1 MVRSFSCH
9 RRFRVNGEAFRQWQ
23 PAESVPESKKVLK
36 RMRILQLTEAVADKF
51 LARRSS
57 HDVAAERIA
66 ARILA
71 DVRRQ
76 GDVALFRWALRL
88 DGLRLTR
95 KSLWIGRAEIK
106 AAKRSVPR
114 ELLKAIEHAARNIRR
129 VANEQRPRSW
139 TLAVEPGVRVGQR
152 VEPLASVGCYIP
164 GGRFSLFST
173 LLMTAIPAQVAGVK
187 RIVVACP
194 KPSPALLAAAEVL
207 GVKEIVR
214 MGGAQAIGAFAYGT
228 KSVPRVDKICGPGNR
243 YVTAAKRIVSNDCAI
258 DMPAGPTEVLI
269 LATGGSP
276 RYIAADLL
284 AQAEHDP
291 DAIALLVTPS
301 SRLAKDVAVEVDRQL
316 QDLPRTNPAWKSL
329 ALAGAILVAPSLDAA
344 IRFANRV
351 APEHLSVPHAHK
363 DLVEKLSGAGS
374 VFLGPWSAQPI
385 GDYASGTNHVLPTSG
400 WARARGGLSV
410 ADFVKCSSTQE
421 ISRAGLKSLAP
432 VVAAMARAEGLEAH
446 ARAVEVRQ

>member
-1 MVRSFSCH
+1 
-9 RRFRVNGEAFRQWQ
+9 
-23 PAESVPESKKVLK
+23 
-36 RMRILQLTEAVADKF
+36 MRILKLTDAVAAKF

-57 HDVAAERIA
+57 HDAAAEKIA

-71 DVRRQ
+71 DVRKY
-76 GDVALFRWALRL
+76 GDAALFRWALHL

-95 KSLWIGRAEIK
+95 KSLWVTQAEIR
-106 AAKRSVPR
+106 AARRNVPR
-114 ELLKAIEHAARNIRR
+114 DLVRAIEHAARNIRR
-129 VANEQRPRSW
+129 VADEQRPRSW
-139 TLAVEPGVRVGQR
+139 TITVEPGVRVGQR
-152 VEPLASVGCYIP
+152 ITPLGTIGCYIP

-194 KPSPALLAAAEVL
+194 KPSPALLAAAEIL
-207 GVKEIVR
+207 GVTEIAR
-214 MGGAQAIGAFAYGT
+214 MGGAQAIGGFAYGT
-228 KSVPRVDKICGPGNR
+228 QSVPRVDKICGPGNR

-276 RYIAADLL
+276 RYIAADFL

-291 DAIALLVTPS
+291 DAVALLVTPS
-301 SRLAKDVAVEVDRQL
+301 PRLAKAVAAEIETQQR
-316 QDLPRTNPAWKSL
+316 DLPKTNPAWRSL
-329 ALAGAILVAPSLDAA
+329 RLASAILVAPSLDAA

-351 APEHLSVPHAHK
+351 APEHLSIPEANK
-363 DLVEKLSGAGS
+363 KLVEQLSEAGS

-410 ADFVKCSSTQE
+410 SDFVKCSTTQE
-421 ISRAGLKSLAP
+421 ISRAGLKRLAP
-432 VVAAMARAEGLEAH
+432 VVSAMARAEGLEAH

>member
-1 MVRSFSCH
+1 
-9 RRFRVNGEAFRQWQ
+9 
-23 PAESVPESKKVLK
+23 
-36 RMRILQLTEAVADKF
+36 MRILKLTEAVAAKF
-51 LARRSS
+51 LARRSV
-57 HDVAAERIA
+57 HDAAAERVA

-71 DVRRQ
+71 DVRKN
-76 GDVALFRWALRL
+76 GDAALFRWAMRL
-88 DGLRLTR
+88 DGIRLTR
-95 KSLWIGRAEIK
+95 KSLWVSRAEIR
-106 AAKRSVPR
+106 AASRNVPR
-114 ELLKAIEHAARNIRR
+114 ELVRAIEHAARNIRR
-129 VANEQRPRSW
+129 VAGEQRPRSW
-139 TLAVEPGVRVGQR
+139 NITVEPGVRVGQR
-152 VEPLASVGCYIP
+152 VTPLGTIGCYIP

-194 KPSPALLAAAEVL
+194 KPSPALLAAAEIL
-207 GVKEIVR
+207 GVTEIAR

-228 KSVPRVDKICGPGNR
+228 QSIPRVDKICGPGNR

-269 LATGGSP
+269 LATGGPP
-276 RYIAADLL
+276 RCIAADFL

-291 DAIALLVTPS
+291 DAVALLVTPS
-301 SRLAKDVAVEVDRQL
+301 SLLAKAVAAEVEKQL
-316 QDLPRTNPAWKSL
+316 HDLPRTNPAWKSL
-329 ALAGAILVAPSLDAA
+329 RLASAILVAPSLDAA

-351 APEHLSVPHAHK
+351 APEHLSIP
-363 DLVEKLSGAGS
+363 DPNRTLIERLSEAGS

-421 ISRAGLKSLAP
+421 ISRAGLKRLAP
-432 VVAAMARAEGLEAH
+432 VVTAIAHAEGLEAH
-446 ARAVEVRQ
+446 ARAVEVRL

>member
-1 MVRSFSCH
+1 
-9 RRFRVNGEAFRQWQ
+9 
-23 PAESVPESKKVLK
+23 
-36 RMRILQLTEAVADKF
+36 MRILKLTNAVAAKF
-51 LARRSS
+51 LARRSL
-57 HDVAAERIA
+57 HDAAAERVA

-71 DVRRQ
+71 DVRKN
-76 GDVALFRWALRL
+76 GDAALFRWAERL
-88 DGLRLTR
+88 DGFRLTR
-95 KSLWIGRAEIK
+95 KSLWISSNEIRD
-106 AAKRSVPR
+106 AKRNVLR
-114 ELLKAIEHAARNIRR
+114 ELVRAIEHAARNVRR
-129 VANEQRPRSW
+129 VAEEQRPRSW
-139 TLAVEPGVRVGQR
+139 TITVEPGVRVGQR
-152 VEPLASVGCYIP
+152 VTPLETIGCYIP

-194 KPSPALLAAAEVL
+194 KPSPALFAAAEIL
-207 GVKEIVR
+207 GVTEIAR

-228 KSVPRVDKICGPGNR
+228 QSIPRVDKICGPGNR

-276 RYIAADLL
+276 RYIAADIL

-291 DAIALLVTPS
+291 DAVALLVTPS
-301 SRLAKDVAVEVDRQL
+301 LGLAKAVAAEVEKQL
-316 QDLPRTNPAWKSL
+316 LDLPRTNPAWKSL
-329 ALAGAILVAPSLDAA
+329 RLASAILVAPSLDAA

-351 APEHLSVPHAHK
+351 APEHLSIPNASRK
-363 DLVEKLSGAGS
+363 LVEKLSEAGS

-421 ISRAGLKSLAP
+421 ISRAGLKRLAP
-432 VVAAMARAEGLEAH
+432 VVTAMARAEGLEAH

>member
-1 MVRSFSCH
+1 
-9 RRFRVNGEAFRQWQ
+9 
-23 PAESVPESKKVLK
+23 
-36 RMRILQLTEAVADKF
+36 MRIQKLTDAVAAQF

-57 HDVAAERIA
+57 HDSAAEKVAAE
-66 ARILA
+66 ILA
-71 DVRRQ
+71 DVRKN

-95 KSLWIGRAEIK
+95 KSLWITRGEIRA
-106 AAKRSVPR
+106 ASRTAPR
-114 ELLKAIEHAARNIRR
+114 QLVHAIEHAARNIRR
-129 VANEQRPRSW
+129 VAEEQRPHSW
-139 TLAVEPGVRVGQR
+139 TITVEPGVRVGQR
-152 VEPLASVGCYIP
+152 VTPLETIGCYIP

-173 LLMTAIPAQVAGVK
+173 LLMTVIPAQVAGVE

-194 KPSPALLAAAEVL
+194 KPSPALLAAAEIL
-207 GVKEIVR
+207 GVTEIAR

-228 KSVPRVDKICGPGNR
+228 QSIPNVDKICGPGNR

-269 LATGGSP
+269 LATGGLP
-276 RYIAADLL
+276 RYIAADFL

-301 SRLAKDVAVEVDRQL
+301 ARLAEAVAAEIEKQL
-316 QDLPRTNPAWKSL
+316 HELPETNPAWKSL
-329 ALAGAILVAPSLDAA
+329 RQACAILVAPSLDAA
-344 IRFANRV
+344 VRFANRV
-351 APEHLSVPHAHK
+351 APEHLSIPAANK
-363 DLVEKLSGAGS
+363 SLIEKLSEAGS

-421 ISRAGLKSLAP
+421 ISRAGMKRLAP
-432 VVAAMARAEGLEAH
+432 VVTAMARAEGLEAH
-446 ARAVEVRQ
+446 ARALEVRR

>member
-1 MVRSFSCH
+1 
-9 RRFRVNGEAFRQWQ
+9 
-23 PAESVPESKKVLK
+23 
-36 RMRILQLTEAVADKF
+36 MRILKLTEAMAEKF

-57 HDVAAERIA
+57 HDAAAERVA

-71 DVRRQ
+71 DVRKN
-76 GDVALFRWALRL
+76 GDAALFRWAARL
-88 DGLRLTR
+88 DGIRLTR
-95 KSLWIGRAEIK
+95 KSLWISRAKIR
-106 AAKRSVPR
+106 AAHRGVSR
-114 ELLKAIEHAARNIRR
+114 ELLRSIEHAARNIRR
-129 VANEQRPRSW
+129 VANMQLPRAW
-139 TLAVEPGVRVGQR
+139 TIMVEPGVRIGQR
-152 VEPLASVGCYIP
+152 VTPLGTIGCYIP

-173 LLMTAIPAQVAGVK
+173 LLMTAIPAQVAGVE

-194 KPSPALLAAAEVL
+194 KPSPALLAAAEIL
-207 GVKEIVR
+207 GVTEIAR
-214 MGGAQAIGAFAYGT
+214 MGGAQAIGTFAYGT
-228 KSVPRVDKICGPGNR
+228 QSIPRVDKICGPGNR

-276 RYIAADLL
+276 RFIAADFL

-301 SRLAKDVAVEVDRQL
+301 PRLAKAVAAEIDKQL
-316 QDLPRTNPAWKSL
+316 REFPRTNPAWKSL
-329 ALAGAILVAPSLDAA
+329 KSASAILVAPSLDAA

-351 APEHLSVPHAHK
+351 APEHLSLPDANQN
-363 DLVEKLSGAGS
+363 LVEKLSEAGS

-421 ISRAGLKSLAP
+421 ISRAGLKRLAP

>member
-1 MVRSFSCH
+1 
-9 RRFRVNGEAFRQWQ
+9 
-23 PAESVPESKKVLK
+23 
-36 RMRILQLTEAVADKF
+36 MRILKLTDAVAAKF

-57 HDVAAERIA
+57 HDAAAERIA

-71 DVRRQ
+71 DVRKN

-95 KSLWIGRAEIK
+95 KSLWITRAEIR
-106 AAKRSVPR
+106 AASRIVPLDLVR
-114 ELLKAIEHAARNIRR
+114 AIEHAARNIRR
-129 VANEQRPRSW
+129 VAEEQCPRSW
-139 TLAVEPGVRVGQR
+139 TITVEPGVRVGQR
-152 VEPLASVGCYIP
+152 VTPLGTIGCYIP

-187 RIVVACP
+187 RIVVTCP
-194 KPSPALLAAAEVL
+194 KPSPALLAAAEIL
-207 GVKEIVR
+207 GVTEIAR
-214 MGGAQAIGAFAYGT
+214 MGGAQAIGALAYGT
-228 KSVPRVDKICGPGNR
+228 RSIPRVDKICGPGNR

-276 RYIAADLL
+276 RYIAADIL

-291 DAIALLVTPS
+291 DAVALLVTPS
-301 SRLAKDVAVEVDRQL
+301 LRLADAVAAEVEKQFR
-316 QDLPRTNPAWKSL
+316 DLPKTNPAWKSL
-329 ALAGAILVAPSLDAA
+329 RLASAILVASSLDAA

-351 APEHLSVPHAHK
+351 APEHLSIPDAK
-363 DLVEKLSGAGS
+363 TKLVEKLSEAGS

-400 WARARGGLSV
+400 WAHARGGLSV
-410 ADFVKCSSTQE
+410 SDFVKCSSTQE
-421 ISRAGLKSLAP
+421 ISRVGLKRLAP
-432 VVAAMARAEGLEAH
+432 VVTAMARAEGLEAH

>member
-1 MVRSFSCH
+1 
-9 RRFRVNGEAFRQWQ
+9 
-23 PAESVPESKKVLK
+23 
-36 RMRILQLTEAVADKF
+36 MRILKLTDAVAAKF

-57 HDVAAERIA
+57 HDAAAERIA
-66 ARILA
+66 VRILA
-71 DVRRQ
+71 DVRRH
-76 GDVALFRWALRL
+76 GDPALFRWALRL
-88 DGLRLTR
+88 DGLRLNR
-95 KSLWIGRAEIK
+95 KSLWITRAEIR
-106 AAKRSVPR
+106 AASRNVPR
-114 ELLKAIEHAARNIRR
+114 ELVRAIEHAARNIRR
-129 VANEQRPRSW
+129 VAEEQRPRSW
-139 TLAVEPGVRVGQR
+139 TITVEPGVRVGQR
-152 VEPLASVGCYIP
+152 VTPLGTIGCYIP

-194 KPSPALLAAAEVL
+194 KPSPALLAAAEIL
-207 GVKEIVR
+207 GVTEIAR
-214 MGGAQAIGAFAYGT
+214 MGGAQAIGALAYGT
-228 KSVPRVDKICGPGNR
+228 QSIPRVDKICGPGNR

-276 RYIAADLL
+276 RYIAADIL

-291 DAIALLVTPS
+291 DAVAVLVTPS
-301 SRLAKDVAVEVDRQL
+301 PRLAKAVAAEIEKQL
-316 QDLPRTNPAWKSL
+316 SDLPKTNPAWKSL
-329 ALAGAILVAPSLDAA
+329 RLASSILVAPSLDAA

-351 APEHLSVPHAHK
+351 APEHLSVPDANK
-363 DLVEKLSGAGS
+363 KLIEKLSEAGS

-410 ADFVKCSSTQE
+410 SDFVKCSSTQE
-421 ISRAGLKSLAP
+421 ISRVGLKRLAP
-432 VVAAMARAEGLEAH
+432 VVTAMARAEGLEAH

>member
-1 MVRSFSCH
+1 
-9 RRFRVNGEAFRQWQ
+9 
-23 PAESVPESKKVLK
+23 
-36 RMRILQLTEAVADKF
+36 MRILKLTDAVAAKF

-57 HDVAAERIA
+57 HDLAAERIA
-66 ARILA
+66 GRILA
-71 DVRRQ
+71 DVRKNR
-76 GDVALFRWALRL
+76 DAALFRWALRL

-95 KSLWIGRAEIK
+95 KSLWITRAEIR
-106 AAKRSVPR
+106 AASRNVPR
-114 ELLKAIEHAARNIRR
+114 DLLCAIEHAARNIRR
-129 VANEQRPRSW
+129 VADEQLPRSW
-139 TLAVEPGVRVGQR
+139 TIAVEPGVRVGQR
-152 VEPLASVGCYIP
+152 VTPLGTIGCYIP

-194 KPSPALLAAAEVL
+194 KPSPALLAAAEIL
-207 GVKEIVR
+207 GVTEIAR

-228 KSVPRVDKICGPGNR
+228 QSIPRVDKICGPGNR

-276 RYIAADLL
+276 RYIAADFL

-291 DAIALLVTPS
+291 DAVALLVTPS
-301 SRLAKDVAVEVDRQL
+301 PRLAKAVAAEVEKQL
-316 QDLPRTNPAWKSL
+316 RDLPKTNPACKSL
-329 ALAGAILVAPSLDAA
+329 QLASAILVAPSLEAA

-351 APEHLSVPHAHK
+351 APEHLSIPVANK
-363 DLVEKLSGAGS
+363 TLVEKLSEAGS

-410 ADFVKCSSTQE
+410 LDFVKCSSTQE
-421 ISRAGLKSLAP
+421 ISRAGLKRLAP
-432 VVAAMARAEGLEAH
+432 VVSAMARAEGLEAH
-446 ARAVEVRQ
+446 ARAVEARQ

>member
-1 MVRSFSCH
+1 
-9 RRFRVNGEAFRQWQ
+9 
-23 PAESVPESKKVLK
+23 
-36 RMRILQLTEAVADKF
+36 MRILKLTDAMAAKF

-57 HDVAAERIA
+57 HDSDAERIA
-66 ARILA
+66 SRILS
-71 DVRRQ
+71 DVRKN
-76 GDVALFRWALRL
+76 GDAALFRWALRL

-95 KSLWIGRAEIK
+95 KSLWISRSEIRA
-106 AAKRSVPR
+106 ASRNAPR
-114 ELLKAIEHAARNIRR
+114 DLVRAIEHAARNIRR
-129 VANEQRPRSW
+129 VAEQQLPRPW
-139 TLAVEPGVRVGQR
+139 MITVEPGVRVGQR
-152 VEPLASVGCYIP
+152 VTPLGIIGCYIP

-194 KPSPALLAAAEVL
+194 KPSPALLAAAEIL
-207 GVKEIVR
+207 GVTEIAR
-214 MGGAQAIGAFAYGT
+214 IGGAQAIGALAYGT
-228 KSVPRVDKICGPGNR
+228 QSIPRVAKICGPGNR

-276 RYIAADLL
+276 RYIAADFL

-291 DAIALLVTPS
+291 DAVALLVTPS
-301 SRLAKDVAVEVDRQL
+301 LRLAKAVAAEVGKQL
-316 QDLPRTNPAWKSL
+316 LDLPKTNPAWKSL
-329 ALAGAILVAPSLDAA
+329 QLASAILVAPSLDAA
-344 IRFANRV
+344 IRFVNHV
-351 APEHLSVPHAHK
+351 APEHLSIPDAK
-363 DLVEKLSGAGS
+363 KKLVEKLSEAGS

-421 ISRAGLKSLAP
+421 ISRSGLKRLAP
-432 VVAAMARAEGLEAH
+432 VVTAMARAEGLEAH
-446 ARAVEVRQ
+446 ARAVEVRR